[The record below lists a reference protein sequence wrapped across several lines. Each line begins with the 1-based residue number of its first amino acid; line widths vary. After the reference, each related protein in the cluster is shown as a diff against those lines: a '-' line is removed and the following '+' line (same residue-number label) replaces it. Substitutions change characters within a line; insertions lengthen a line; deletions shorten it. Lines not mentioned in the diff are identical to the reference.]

1 MSTLARSSQLLS
13 RASEAPL
20 GASVYE
26 INYDGYRLMASME
39 QARTSLCSRR
49 GDDWASHLPLIAK
62 AVASLPAQ
70 SATGRSHSFVSA
82 IATCSVLLSIVA
94 SACGLLTVDCGQG
107 EFRGTTGRTTLADVA
122 DTVHVDAVVSFNESH
137 NHPATPGRQL
147 VITVQ
152 SVRAPGSSSRANRAV
167 GHVPF
172 VHLERSDGA
181 VIYQASVRAAMK
193 DEPAL
198 VGIAV
203 DNDLPGAQFEA
214 LRQQLLAN
222 QLVVVVETDAS
233 TVQMPKAS
241 VSLEQSTG
249 WHKHGCQ

>member
-1 MSTLARSSQLLS
+1 M
-13 RASEAPL
+13 L
-20 GASVYE
+20 G
-26 INYDGYRLMASME
+26 
-39 QARTSLCSRR
+39 
-49 GDDWASHLPLIAK
+49 
-62 AVASLPAQ
+62 
-70 SATGRSHSFVSA
+70 TGRSHSFVSA
-82 IATCSVLLSIVA
+82 IATCSLLLSIVV

-122 DTVHVDAVVSFNESH
+122 DTVHVDAVVSFNESR

-152 SVRAPGSSSRANRAV
+152 SVKAPVLPPAPTALV

-172 VHLERSDGA
+172 VHLERPDGA
-181 VIYQASVRAAMK
+181 VIYRASVRAAMK
-193 DEPAL
+193 DEPTL

-203 DNDLPGAQFEA
+203 DDGLPAAQFEA

-233 TVQMPKAS
+233 TVQMRKAS

-249 WHKHGCQ
+249 WHKYGCQ